1 MRPKLKYI
9 FLLTWFFLASCS
21 EEIKISKVIV
31 WSPKFEIIS
40 TLESSVE
47 LEEFERQVY
56 ALVPEKNLS
65 FSSSLEGDLY
75 KIDIES
81 TSKKLSGRWLYHK
94 DGYLIN

>member
-1 MRPKLKYI
+1 
-9 FLLTWFFLASCS
+9 
-21 EEIKISKVIV
+21 VIV

-40 TLESSVE
+40 TLESSAE

-65 FSSSLEGDLY
+65 FSSSLESDLY

-94 DGYLIN
+94 DGYLLRLSKNLKPRYKVNNVQEFENVAGI